1 MPLHTPQK
9 TPSSSKSTMPNTPQP
24 NSLRRSPRLTP
35 PPPAAAATKSPAKKR
50 PPSSSKNALALTLHA
65 SANNLDPAFVAE
77 SCSPTPGLRRSPR
90 LTSTPLI
97 VESLLVLHSSAL
109 DAPAMDSGPALSAD
123 KCSSSP
129 ATKKYRGVY
138 ELKSLGALP
147 AINSG
152 SALYAGKCLLRPAS
166 KKYRGVHELK
176 SLGALP
182 AIDSGPA
189 LSAEN
194 CSSRP
199 ASKKYRGVFEL
210 KSLGALSPVEKRESV
225 GSGLER
231 GGSDGKRLRSREV
244 RFRFG
249 ERESDDGESGLV
261 ELLGDSMEKRK
272 PKKIKTRPSSEKEIP
287 KTKSTTCFFVG
298 EPVAEEEARERWS
311 WRYELKSKNTKC
323 QSWKLNEG
331 EEDEI
336 ILNVDCHYSQA
347 QVTSCIFNLGDCAYI
362 KGDGSQ
368 KHVGKILEFFKT
380 TDGDDYFRVQWF
392 FRAEDTV
399 MKEEA
404 AFHDQKRL
412 FYSTLMNDNLLE
424 CIISKLSVVQIP
436 PTLGFQPN
444 SIQPSDFYYDM
455 EYCVEYST
463 FRTLLTDDSAE
474 SSNLTTP
481 DDFEAF
487 CAMITATPL
496 EEMANCQPYKAD
508 LALLDLYAGCGG
520 MSTGFCLGAKLS
532 SVNLVTRWAVDA
544 NKSACESLRLNH
556 PETQVRN
563 ETAEDFLELVKGWE
577 KLCQWYVLSNLD
589 PTHESRAEDTTEVKI
604 NEYSPSDV
612 KSRPGEYEVLRL
624 VDICYGDTGKRGK
637 RGLKFKVRWK
647 GYSSDDDTWEPI
659 EGLSNCQ
666 ERIQD
671 FVRSGFKS
679 KILPLPGDVDVLCG
693 GPPCQ
698 GISGYNRFRN
708 IDSPLDDER
717 NHQIVVF
724 MDIVK
729 FLMPKYVLME
739 NVVDI
744 LRFDKASLARYALS
758 RLVDMR
764 YQARLGTIAAGCY
777 GLPQFRLRVFL
788 WGALPCEKLPQFP
801 RPTHDVVVRYWPPSE
816 FEQNTVAY
824 DEGEHREL
832 EEAAVL
838 RDAISDLPAVTWHEK
853 REQMAYEKPPET
865 EFQRYI
871 RLTKD
876 EMMGFSKG
884 IEDAKK
890 PVLYDHRPYQL
901 NEDDYL
907 RVCQIP
913 HKKGANFR
921 DLPGVVVG
929 PDNVVLR
936 DPKKEQMML
945 PSGKPMVPD
954 YVFTFEQGK
963 SRRPFARLWWDET
976 VPTVVTFPS
985 LHNSAALHPEQ
996 DRPLTIREYAR
1007 LQGFPDFY
1015 RFCGTTK
1022 GRYRQVG
1029 NAVAVPV
1036 ARALGY
1042 AMGMAS
1048 QKLGGNEPLMTLPSK
1063 FALQRFPT
1071 EEILSMRPQ

>member
-1 MPLHTPQK
+1 MFHAQGAG
-9 TPSSSKSTMPNTPQP
+9 SS
-24 NSLRRSPRLTP
+24 RSEGLTRHWKLLM
-35 PPPAAAATKSPAKKR
+35 AES
-50 PPSSSKNALALTLHA
+50 
-65 SANNLDPAFVAE
+65 NLDLDTF
-77 SCSPTPGLRRSPR
+77 LRAKGYDGSV
-90 LTSTPLI
+90 
-97 VESLLVLHSSAL
+97 VE
-109 DAPAMDSGPALSAD
+109 
-123 KCSSSP
+123 
-129 ATKKYRGVY
+129 
-138 ELKSLGALP
+138 
-147 AINSG
+147 
-152 SALYAGKCLLRPAS
+152 
-166 KKYRGVHELK
+166 
-176 SLGALP
+176 
-182 AIDSGPA
+182 
-189 LSAEN
+189 
-194 CSSRP
+194 
-199 ASKKYRGVFEL
+199 
-210 KSLGALSPVEKRESV
+210 EK
-225 GSGLER
+225 
-231 GGSDGKRLRSREV
+231 
-244 RFRFG
+244 
-249 ERESDDGESGLV
+249 
-261 ELLGDSMEKRK
+261 
-272 PKKIKTRPSSEKEIP
+272 I
-287 KTKSTTCFFVG
+287 
-298 EPVAEEEARERWS
+298 
-311 WRYELKSKNTKC
+311 
-323 QSWKLNEG
+323 EG

-347 QVTSCIFNLGDCAYI
+347 QVTSCIFNLGDYAYI

-380 TDGDDYFRVQWF
+380 TDGEDYFRVQWF

-412 FYSTLMNDNLLE
+412 FYSTLMNDNLLD

-436 PTLGFQPN
+436 PTLGLQPN

-463 FRTLLTDDSAE
+463 FRTLLTGKAISSSYAYTNISCDLNNASISGKPVNTLIIFSRKTAKPLGFTFEFDDSAE

-508 LALLDLYAGCGG
+508 MALLDLYAGCGG

-544 NKSACESLRLNH
+544 NESACESLRLNH

-589 PTHESRAEDTTEVKI
+589 TTHESRAEDTTEVKI

-612 KSRPGEYEVLRL
+612 KSRAGEYEVLRL

-659 EGLSNCQ
+659 EGLSNLQKLTSVSNCQ

-876 EMMGFSKG
+876 GADESPVRVVGGWVSVTKG
-884 IEDAKK
+884 QRRSTVAITNW
-890 PVLYDHRPYQL
+890 VF
-901 NEDDYL
+901 NSG
-907 RVCQIP
+907 VG
-913 HKKGANFR
+913 KGANFR

-1048 QKLGGNEPLMTLPSK
+1048 QKLGGNEPLMTLPPK
-1063 FALQRFPT
+1063 FAFQRFPT